1 MNAEGIPLPAAD
13 DAHRPGPDQPAQRTD
28 AAGGGW
34 DVLIDLTALDTPSRF
49 RGIGRY
55 TAGLAG
61 GLAELAAE
69 GRLGLRVA
77 GLTRNGFDRRP
88 PVDPTL
94 GYRGDPGLRPS
105 EGQYRRWKMA
115 RRLAMGTQAAR
126 AGARLLHLIDPIGTP
141 WDPQVSRILTC
152 HDLIPLVL
160 HREYLG
166 AIPGARSGRWARD
179 WVRYRSAVRIIAISE
194 ATRRDLVA
202 HLGVDPARVDV
213 VHHGVDHNRFSCRP
227 EEGDSER
234 VRALLRRDDPF
245 LLYVGAGDRRKR
257 LPLLVRAFARSGRS
271 REALLVLAGTL
282 TPAQRRALELEARA
296 CGVPARVVFTGFVA
310 DGFVPALYR
319 SCLAVVFPSVYE
331 GFGLP
336 VLEALACGAPTVTTA
351 ATAMPE
357 VAGDAGL
364 TVPADNEGALADAI
378 ARLVDDAGLRRRLS
392 EGGPAHARRFTWRR
406 CAAET
411 LACYRRALAESD

>member
-1 MNAEGIPLPAAD
+1 MNADGIPLPAAA

-105 EGQYRRWKMA
+105 EGQYLRWKMV

-126 AGARLLHLIDPIGTP
+126 AGARLLHIIDPKGTP
-141 WDPQVSRILTC
+141 WDPRVPRIVTC

-160 HREYLG
+160 YREYRG
-166 AIPGARSGRWARD
+166 PIPGTRTAQRLRELARYGSAR
-179 WVRYRSAVRIIAISE
+179 RLIAVSE
-194 ATRRDLVA
+194 ATRRDLV
-202 HLGVDPARVDV
+202 HQLGLSSARVDV
-213 VHHGVDHNRFSCRP
+213 IHHGVDHARFTCRR
-227 EEGDSER
+227 EVGEVER
-234 VRALLRRDDPF
+234 VAALLGRDDPF
-245 LLYVGAGDRRKR
+245 LLHVGAGDRRKR
-257 LPLLVRAFARSGRS
+257 LELLVRAFALSRRS
-271 REALLVLAGTL
+271 REALLVLAGPL
-282 TPAQRRALELEARA
+282 TQSRRRCLEHEARRT
-296 CGVPARVVFTGFVA
+296 GVFARVVFAGFVA
-310 DGFVPALYR
+310 DGLVPALYR

-336 VLEALACGAPTVTTA
+336 VLEAMGCGAPTVTTG

-364 TVPADNEGALADAI
+364 TVPADNADALADAI

-392 EGGPAHARRFTWRR
+392 EGGPAQARRFTWRR

>member
-1 MNAEGIPLPAAD
+1 MSAGREPMPGAD
-13 DAHRPGPDQPAQRTD
+13 DAPRPNRPVRPKD
-28 AAGGGW
+28 AAGSGW
-34 DVLIDLTALDTPSRF
+34 DVLVDLTALDTPSRF

-61 GLAELAAE
+61 GLAALTAE
-69 GRLGLRVA
+69 GRLDLRVA

-105 EGQYRRWKMA
+105 ERQYLRWKMT

-126 AGARLLHLIDPIGTP
+126 AGARLLHLIDPKGTP
-141 WDPQVSRILTC
+141 WDPRVPRIVTC

-160 HREYLG
+160 HRDYRG
-166 AIPGARSGRWARD
+166 PIPGIHTAQRLRELARYGGAQRLI
-179 WVRYRSAVRIIAISE
+179 AVSE
-194 ATRRDLVA
+194 ATRRDLVQR
-202 HLGVDPARVDV
+202 LGLDPDRVDV
-213 VHHGVDHNRFSCRP
+213 VHHGVDHARFTCRR
-227 EEGDSER
+227 EAGEAER
-234 VRALLRRDDPF
+234 VAALLGRDDPF
-245 LLYVGAGDRRKR
+245 LLHVGAGDRRKR
-257 LPLLVRAFARSGRS
+257 LELLVRAYALSGRS

-282 TPAQRRALELEARA
+282 TRGQRRGLEHEARRT
-296 CGVPARVVFTGFVA
+296 GVFARVVFTGFVA
-310 DGFVPALYR
+310 DDLVPALYR

-336 VLEALACGAPTVTTA
+336 VLEALACGAPTLTTG

-364 TVPADNEGALADAI
+364 TVPADDEDALADAI
-378 ARLVDDAGLRRRLS
+378 ARLVDDSGLRRRLS
-392 EGGPAHARRFTWRR
+392 EGGAAQARRFTWQR